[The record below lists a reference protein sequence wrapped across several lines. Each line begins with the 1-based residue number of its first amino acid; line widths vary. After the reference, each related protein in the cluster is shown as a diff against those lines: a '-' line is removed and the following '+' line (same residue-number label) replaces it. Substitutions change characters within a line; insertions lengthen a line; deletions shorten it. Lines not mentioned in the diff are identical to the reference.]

1 MAEKVALFVFRDD
14 PMCFTHVLLNTL
26 DMHERGHDIK
36 VVMEGEATKLLPGLE
51 NEGTPFF
58 RMWEQIKDE
67 KLVAGVCRACS
78 TQMGTAASAQ
88 KQGLTL
94 LDDMSGHPS
103 FAGFLDLGYEIM
115 VF

>member
-1 MAEKVALFVFRDD
+1 MKKVALFVFNDD

-26 DMHERGHDIK
+26 DMHERGYDVQ
-36 VVMEGEATKLLPGLE
+36 VVLEGEATKLLPGLE
-51 NEGTPFF
+51 NEKTATYE
-58 RMWEQIKDE
+58 MWRKVIDQ

-78 TQMGTAASAQ
+78 KQMGTQASAQ
-88 KQGLTL
+88 KQGLVL

-103 FAGFLDLGYEIM
+103 FAGFRDQDYEIL